1 MPPLLSLSIVG
12 VSIMSMCQFYK
23 MLMERFLDRAEFF
36 SPESLLLEE
45 MMREFVDEFSEFV
58 GHHIVFKDGTI
69 YDPIAFM
76 DEREKA
82 KA

>member
-1 MPPLLSLSIVG
+1 MN
-12 VSIMSMCQFYK
+12 MCQFYK

-36 SPESLLLEE
+36 SPESMLLEE
-45 MMREFVDEFSEFV
+45 MMQTFVDGFSEFV